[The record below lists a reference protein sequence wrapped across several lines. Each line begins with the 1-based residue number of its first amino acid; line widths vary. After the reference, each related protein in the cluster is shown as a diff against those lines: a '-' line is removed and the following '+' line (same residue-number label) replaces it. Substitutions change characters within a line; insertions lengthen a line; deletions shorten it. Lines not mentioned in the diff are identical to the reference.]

1 MTKSSLV
8 LFCNCAYSQVIS
20 EGVKSEVLN
29 AIKGAGVEF
38 EAVTDL
44 CEMSAKKNPVLK
56 RLAKENRIKIAA
68 CYPRAVKWLFHA
80 SGAPLPQEGVEFLN
94 MRTSSA
100 EEIISLLL
108 GEKTPVRCKR
118 EIQLQEKGE
127 WIPWFPVIDYDRCKN
142 CMQCLNFCLFG
153 VYGLDEKGQVQVIN
167 PAGCKTN
174 CPACA
179 RLCPQTAIIFPK
191 YTDSPIN
198 GGEVDN
204 SKTGTQNL
212 DLDITSLSHS
222 EIHELIR
229 QRSRSKKRFSKD
241 KTDRQQV
248 NIAGLQEQLD
258 IPSNVLASL
267 SPEELGRLKKNSEK
281 KKHE

>member
-44 CEMSAKKNPVLK
+44 CEMSAKKNPALK
-56 RLAKENRIKIAA
+56 RLAKENRIEIAA

-80 SGAPLPQEGVEFLN
+80 GGAPLPQKGVEFLN

-108 GEKTPVRCKR
+108 GEKTPVRSKR

-153 VYGLDEKGQVQVIN
+153 VYGLDEKGKVQVIN

-191 YTDSPIN
+191 YTDNPIN

-222 EIHELIR
+222 DIHELIR

-241 KTDRQQV
+241 KTDRRQV
-248 NIAGLQEQLD
+248 NIASLQEQLD

-267 SPEELGRLKKNSEK
+267 SSDELGRLKKNSEK